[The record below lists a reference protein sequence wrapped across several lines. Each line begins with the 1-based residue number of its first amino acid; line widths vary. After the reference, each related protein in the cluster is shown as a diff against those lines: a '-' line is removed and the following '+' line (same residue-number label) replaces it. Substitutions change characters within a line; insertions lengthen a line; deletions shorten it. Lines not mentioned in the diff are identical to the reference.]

1 MQFQTVN
8 IGNLEIGYS
17 QPTRVMGV
25 INLSPESF
33 YQESIVTDSKNL
45 IDVIHRMEKEG
56 VDLFDIGAASTAP
69 KALYGTP
76 TISVSE
82 ELKRVKEAMEVIRE
96 TTNLPISIDT
106 TSAKVAETALDLG
119 ADLVNDISG
128 LSSDSRM
135 AKLVSERETPVI
147 LMSICESPCES
158 LQASINSIKQSIES
172 AISCGVPKNHIIID
186 PGIGFG
192 KPLQVDLFLLKNLR
206 RFAYFGY
213 PVLVGVSRKA
223 FIGEILNLQNPVD
236 RLTGTIAATSIAV
249 MNGANVIR
257 AHDVS
262 EATMAVKIGE
272 SLRKSRIDT
281 IDNIKLLGMCDERE
295 VEIVI
300 DCIGTSPSII
310 KSLSQK
316 ALILNVFINGLKP
329 SAALIIKQEML
340 ALGGDAAYHHDV
352 IDSQVESTD
361 VLIMGTPLQIE
372 RLATKMKTMTYF
384 GLKRIGETI
393 SKLLSNRELNLG

>member
-1 MQFQTVN
+1 MQFHTVK
-8 IGNLEIGYS
+8 IRNLKMGYS

-82 ELKRVKEAMEVIRE
+82 ELKRVKKTMEVIRE
-96 TTNLPISIDT
+96 TTDHPISIDT
-106 TSAKVAETALDLG
+106 KSAKVAETALDLG
-119 ADLVNDISG
+119 ADAINDISG

-135 AKLVSERETPVI
+135 AQLVAEREIPVI
-147 LMSICESPCES
+147 LMSICENPCES
-158 LQASINSIKQSIES
+158 LQASINSIKQSIER
-172 AISCGVPKNHIIID
+172 AISCGVPENHIIID

-192 KPLQVDLFLLKNLR
+192 KPLRVDLSLLKNLR
-206 RFAYFGY
+206 RFAYFGH